1 MTATTEKGH
10 FLPPLF
16 REAFP
21 RHTVKM
27 VERGANVPHE
37 TARNW
42 VRGKAVPSAETLLGW
57 AARCDALA
65 DALQRTL
72 DARRSQG
79 VVHRHAAGPG
89 EAAALAGAA
98 PSAVKG

>member
-1 MTATTEKGH
+1 MSATAPKGH
-10 FLPPLF
+10 FLPPLL

-42 VRGKAVPSAETLLGW
+42 VHGKAVPSAETLLGW
-57 AARCDALA
+57 AARCEALA

-72 DARRSQG
+72 DARR
-79 VVHRHAAGPG
+79 AAAVADRRLPRAG
-89 EAAALAGAA
+89 EAAALDGAA
-98 PSAVKG
+98 FPAVKG